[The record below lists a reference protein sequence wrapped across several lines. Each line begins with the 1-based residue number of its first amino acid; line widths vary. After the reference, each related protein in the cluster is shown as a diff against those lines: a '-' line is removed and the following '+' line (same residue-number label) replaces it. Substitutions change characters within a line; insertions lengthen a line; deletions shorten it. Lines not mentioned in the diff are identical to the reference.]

1 MNGKDII
8 NLQEAY
14 LQVYSQPE
22 ISEEAEIAAEYFYE
36 QGLNEEDVEDL
47 IEELGVEEFNELV
60 YEILESYGITEI
72 SEASAAQNWI
82 ARQILQGMERHKQAT
97 QKLGQS
103 KAGKALGSVER
114 GLTTVGDVGFRA
126 SDAAANAIDR
136 KIEKVKSARGS
147 QTKSSTEREPVTPVT
162 RRHRSHG
169 KVKAGPRPIGRPSSV
184 HSKPG
189 TRSPQPYRSSRQTP
203 ALPPWG
209 MTGGKKPRALS
220 AKERSSRLTKQNIAK
235 GFGSEPVQVKK
246 EDFELWVNTLLDEG
260 YDLSDYTWDDM
271 MEIYE
276 ANVVMSVKSP
286 EGKFRALN
294 VTKARPSRNLQGK
307 ERLDAA
313 RTMRQKDVDTR
324 FKDQGKV
331 KQFRRRHGLPEEHEF
346 ILSHLLDEGYA
357 ESLESAQAI
366 LNSMSEEW
374 VAEILD
380 EVRGFGGYIPKG
392 GTTYSGHYDDEH
404 PGSKGSG
411 KSDGGIK
418 HYYARGTE
426 SGLSMS
432 PSQRA
437 NLAAK
442 RARREGTPEGRRRAN
457 KILTR
462 ITSAH

>member
-60 YEILESYGITEI
+60 YEILDVCELTEARRSGRIEPVTKTGKSVGQLRGGARTAAITRLRREKAARRA
-72 SEASAAQNWI
+72 SETEASSRPSGMKAAL
-82 ARQILQGMERHKQAT
+82 RSQAAT
-97 QKLGQS
+97 AVSS
-103 KAGKALGSVER
+103 KPKPP
-114 GLTTVGDVGFRA
+114 A
-126 SDAAANAIDR
+126 SPA
-136 KIEKVKSARGS
+136 
-147 QTKSSTEREPVTPVT
+147 QTKSKM
-162 RRHRSHG
+162 G
-169 KVKAGPRPIGRPSSV
+169 GLIGWAME
-184 HSKPG
+184 K
-189 TRSPQPYRSSRQTP
+189 
-203 ALPPWG
+203 
-209 MTGGKKPRALS
+209 GKKDIEQTKRGLQTLGKTWQDVSDTKPAQYLRVAAKQASREAPGVGRAIGGAAGRIAAS
-220 AKERSSRLTKQNIAK
+220 IPAVRSTYRAGQRLGKAMRA
-235 GFGSEPVQVKK
+235 

-286 EGKFRALN
+286 EGKSRALN
-294 VTKARPSRNLQGK
+294 VTKAPPSRNLQGK

-313 RTMRQKDVDTR
+313 RTMRQKAVDTR

-366 LNSMSEEW
+366 INSMSEEW
-374 VAEILD
+374 VSEILD

>member
-60 YEILESYGITEI
+60 YEILESYGIY
-72 SEASAAQNWI
+72 EASAAQNWI

-126 SDAAANAIDR
+126 AGKAKQAVE
-136 KIEKVKSARGS
+136 KEIEKVKSARGS

-220 AKERSSRLTKQNIAK
+220 ANERSSRLTKQNIAK

-260 YDLSDYTWDDM
+260 YDLSDYTWD
-271 MEIYE
+271 ELYE
-276 ANVVMSVKSP
+276 KFINP
-286 EGKFRALN
+286 YEGKTTYKNIQGHSPAM
-294 VTKARPSRNLQGK
+294 KAGLKSDELMRTEPGSR
-307 ERLDAA
+307 
-313 RTMRQKDVDTR
+313 RQKMQTR
-324 FKDQGKV
+324 SSQQLDRLGLAA
-331 KQFRRRHGLPEEHEF
+331 KQADIKRNRKASLQIQREDYDA
-346 ILSHLLDEGYA
+346 IVSHLLDEGYA
-357 ESLESAQAI
+357 ETLESAQAI

-374 VAEILD
+374 ASEILD
-380 EVRGFGGYIPKG
+380 EARIS
-392 GTTYSGHYDDEH
+392 YSAKKARAGKDIGK
-404 PGSKGSG
+404 PG
-411 KSDGGIK
+411 
-418 HYYARGTE
+418 R
-426 SGLSMS
+426 
-432 PSQRA
+432 
-437 NLAAK
+437 
-442 RARREGTPEGRRRAN
+442 
-457 KILTR
+457 
-462 ITSAH
+462 